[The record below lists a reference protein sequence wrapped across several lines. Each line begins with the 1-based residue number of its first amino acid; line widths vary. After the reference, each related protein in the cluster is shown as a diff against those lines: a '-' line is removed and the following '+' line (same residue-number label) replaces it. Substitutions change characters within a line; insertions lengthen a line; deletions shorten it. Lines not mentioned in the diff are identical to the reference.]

1 MAIQSKLA
9 PIPSTCIQYVHPWTD
24 SCTIAT
30 AGLILQAAQDSFR
43 IYSAVYTMSL
53 LMRCRIPKAVDLK
66 RTVQGIIQSTAFL
79 TTSAFSY
86 CFFLCI
92 IRRFFRYNFFTVSY
106 VPAFMSSVCALLIE
120 RPSRRGLLSLYVSN
134 VATETLFNMAV
145 SRGMVT
151 PIRNGQVWIFGISV
165 AAIIYYFRSGMH
177 HQHNDSI
184 FDILR
189 FVLTDSEEYKRVDPA
204 RNNEVNDDEAES
216 LNQRQGTVPA
226 RGSAPRRLP
235 YILKMVQLYTSLVN
249 RVKQMPKHETCRH
262 PNSCAHYVL
271 HGGLKMFS
279 IGLGI
284 QISLKLVLQM
294 TRLLANGPKYL
305 KTIFWTKD
313 SLKLAVFL
321 GGFSSTFRLI
331 SCLLRHITGKDN
343 ALYSIPA
350 SLLASLSFASYP
362 DTTVALYV
370 MWKMLQ
376 ITYNIGNSKGYLPT
390 VPHFTF
396 LLYCASTATLFHAAT
411 LEPLNLRPSYWK
423 FLHSLSGGRVAGM
436 DRLALDA
443 YGLETSKQLVEM
455 LKRTKT
461 SMHVRFTL

>member
-1 MAIQSKLA
+1 
-9 PIPSTCIQYVHPWTD
+9 
-24 SCTIAT
+24 
-30 AGLILQAAQDSFR
+30 
-43 IYSAVYTMSL
+43 
-53 LMRCRIPKAVDLK
+53 MRCRVPKLADIK
-66 RTVQGIIQSTAFL
+66 RTAQGIIQSTAFL

-92 IRRFFRYNFFTVSY
+92 IRRYYRYNFFTVSY

-120 RPSRRGLLSLYVSN
+120 RPSRRGLLCLYVSN

-145 SRGMVT
+145 ARNMVT
-151 PIRNGQVWIFGISV
+151 PIRNGQVWIFGVSI

-189 FVLTDSEEYKRVDPA
+189 FVLTDSEECKKVEQTRS
-204 RNNEVNDDEAES
+204 NEISDRDDSREES
-216 LNQRQGTVPA
+216 LNHRPRRTA
-226 RGSAPRRLP
+226 STARRLP
-235 YILKMVQLYTSLVN
+235 YILKIVQFYTSLVN

-284 QISLKLVLQM
+284 QISLKLILQM

-321 GGFSSTFRLI
+321 GGFSSSFRVIADALFI
-331 SCLLRHITGKDN
+331 SRC
-343 ALYSIPA
+343 
-350 SLLASLSFASYP
+350 
-362 DTTVALYV
+362 
-370 MWKMLQ
+370 
-376 ITYNIGNSKGYLPT
+376 
-390 VPHFTF
+390 
-396 LLYCASTATLFHAAT
+396 
-411 LEPLNLRPSYWK
+411 
-423 FLHSLSGGRVAGM
+423 
-436 DRLALDA
+436 
-443 YGLETSKQLVEM
+443 
-455 LKRTKT
+455 
-461 SMHVRFTL
+461 

>member
-1 MAIQSKLA
+1 MAIQSKLT

-66 RTVQGIIQSTAFL
+66 RWAQGIIQSTAFL

-86 CFFLCI
+86 CLFLCI
-92 IRRFFRYNFFTVSY
+92 IRRYFRFNFFTVSY

-134 VATETLFNMAV
+134 VATETLFRMAV
-145 SRGMVT
+145 ARGMVT

-177 HQHNDSI
+177 HRHNDSI

-189 FVLTDSEEYKRVDPA
+189 FVLTDSEECKRVDAP
-204 RNNEVNDDEAES
+204 RNNDINDEGES
-216 LNQRQGTVPA
+216 LNQPQRTPPT
-226 RGSAPRRLP
+226 RGNVSLRLP
-235 YILKMVQLYTSLVN
+235 YILKMVQLYTSLVD
-249 RVKQMPKHETCRH
+249 RVKQMPKHQTCRH

-305 KTIFWTKD
+305 KTILWTKD

-321 GGFSSTFRLI
+321 GGFSGTFRLI

-350 SLLASLSFASYP
+350 SLIASLSFASYP

-376 ITYNIGNSKGYLPT
+376 ITYNIGIDKGYLPT

-411 LEPLNLRPSYWK
+411 LEPLCLRQSYWK

-443 YGLETSKQLVEM
+443 YGLETSKQLAEM